1 MRTLVIFDERAVI
14 TGIGAISCIGNNI
27 SEITKS
33 LKLGTSGIRFNESYK
48 ELGMRSHISG
58 SINLNLKDLIDR
70 KHLRFMGEAA
80 SYAYLSAA
88 EAIKDSGLDLSR
100 FSSQDVGVIA
110 GSGGASSRSQVEAA
124 DIVKSKGVKRIGPYR
139 VTQTMGNTVSAALA
153 TFFGIKGV
161 NFSISSACST
171 SAHCIGSALEQIQLG
186 KQKIILAGGAEDEH
200 WTMSSMFDAMG
211 ALSSS
216 YNESPEKASRPFDK
230 DRDGFVIAGGAGML
244 VVEELDHALERN
256 ADIYAEITGYGAT
269 SDGDDMVHPS
279 GEGATNCMLKA
290 VEMHGK
296 DNIDYINAHGTSTPA
311 GDPVELES
319 IKKVFIDKIPP
330 ISSTKSQTGHT
341 LGAAGALESIFSL
354 LMLKNSFIS
363 KTLNLS
369 SSIDEGEGLDLV
381 SEVRDQDL
389 DAVMNNSFG
398 FGGTNVSLVFEKLKS

>member
-1 MRTLVIFDERAVI
+1 MSTLKRAVI
-14 TGIGAISCIGNNI
+14 TGIGAISCIGSNI

-80 SYAYLSAA
+80 SYAYLSTA

-319 IKKVFIDKIPP
+319 IKKVFKDKIPP

-381 SEVRDQDL
+381 SEVRNQDL

>member
-1 MRTLVIFDERAVI
+1 MSTLKRAVI

-33 LKLGTSGIRFNESYK
+33 LKSGTSGIRFNESYK

-80 SYAYLSAA
+80 SYAYLSTA
-88 EAIKDSGLDLSR
+88 EAIRDSGLDLSR

-381 SEVRDQDL
+381 SEVRNQDL

>member
-1 MRTLVIFDERAVI
+1 MSTLKRAVI

-48 ELGMRSHISG
+48 ELGMRSQISG

-319 IKKVFIDKIPP
+319 IKKVFINKIPP

-381 SEVRDQDL
+381 SEVRNQDL

>member
-1 MRTLVIFDERAVI
+1 MSTLKRAVI

-33 LKLGTSGIRFNESYK
+33 LKSGTSGIRFNESYK

-80 SYAYLSAA
+80 SYAYLSTA

-171 SAHCIGSALEQIQLG
+171 SAHCIGSAMEQIQLG

-211 ALSSS
+211 ALSSL

-244 VVEELDHALERN
+244 VIEELDHALERN

-381 SEVRDQDL
+381 SEVRNQDL

>member
-1 MRTLVIFDERAVI
+1 MSTLKRAVI

-80 SYAYLSAA
+80 SYAYLSTA

-244 VVEELDHALERN
+244 VIEELDHALERN

-319 IKKVFIDKIPP
+319 IKKVFKDKIPP

-369 SSIDEGEGLDLV
+369 SSIDEGKGLDLV
-381 SEVRDQDL
+381 SEVRNQDL

>member
-1 MRTLVIFDERAVI
+1 MSTLKRAVI

-33 LKLGTSGIRFNESYK
+33 VKLGTSGIRFNESYK

-80 SYAYLSAA
+80 SYAYLSTA

-244 VVEELDHALERN
+244 VIEELDHALERN

-319 IKKVFIDKIPP
+319 IKKVFKDKITP

-381 SEVRDQDL
+381 SEVRNQDL

>member
-1 MRTLVIFDERAVI
+1 MSTLKRAVI

-33 LKLGTSGIRFNESYK
+33 LKLGTSGIYFNESYK

-80 SYAYLSAA
+80 SYAYLSTA

-369 SSIDEGEGLDLV
+369 NSIDEGEGLDLV
-381 SEVRDQDL
+381 SEVRNQDL

>member
-1 MRTLVIFDERAVI
+1 MSTLKRAVI

-319 IKKVFIDKIPP
+319 IKKVFINKIPP

>member
-1 MRTLVIFDERAVI
+1 MSTLKRAVI

-230 DRDGFVIAGGAGML
+230 ERDGFVIAGGAGML

-319 IKKVFIDKIPP
+319 IKKVFKDKIPP

-369 SSIDEGEGLDLV
+369 NSIDEGEGLDLV
-381 SEVRDQDL
+381 SEVRNQDL

>member
-1 MRTLVIFDERAVI
+1 MSTLKRAVI

-33 LKLGTSGIRFNESYK
+33 LKSGTSGIRFNESYK

-80 SYAYLSAA
+80 SYAYLSTA

-290 VEMHGK
+290 VAMHGK

-311 GDPVELES
+311 GDPVELKS
-319 IKKVFIDKIPP
+319 IKKVFKDKIPP

-369 SSIDEGEGLDLV
+369 NSIDEGEGLDLV
-381 SEVRDQDL
+381 SEVRNQDL

>member
-1 MRTLVIFDERAVI
+1 MSTLKRAVI

-48 ELGMRSHISG
+48 ELGMRSQISG

-80 SYAYLSAA
+80 SYAYLSTA

-216 YNESPEKASRPFDK
+216 YNESPEKASRPFDV

-319 IKKVFIDKIPP
+319 IKKVFKDKIPP

-369 SSIDEGEGLDLV
+369 SSIAEGEGLDLV
-381 SEVRDQDL
+381 SEVRNQDL

>member
-1 MRTLVIFDERAVI
+1 MSTLKRAVI

-48 ELGMRSHISG
+48 ELDMRSQISG
-58 SINLNLKDLIDR
+58 SINLNVKDLIDR

-80 SYAYLSAA
+80 SYAYLSTA

-100 FSSQDVGVIA
+100 FSSEDVGVIA

-244 VVEELDHALERN
+244 VVEELDHALKRN
-256 ADIYAEITGYGAT
+256 AEIYAEITGYGAT

-290 VEMHGK
+290 FQMHGK

-319 IKKVFIDKIPP
+319 IKKVFKDKIPP

-369 SSIDEGEGLDLV
+369 DSIDEGEGLDLV
-381 SEVRDQDL
+381 SEVRNQDL

-398 FGGTNVSLVFEKLKS
+398 FGGTNVSLVFEKLKF

>member
-1 MRTLVIFDERAVI
+1 MSTLKRAVI

-80 SYAYLSAA
+80 SYAYLSTA

-100 FSSQDVGVIA
+100 LSSQDVGVIA

-381 SEVRDQDL
+381 SEVRNQDL

>member
-1 MRTLVIFDERAVI
+1 MSTLKRAVI

-33 LKLGTSGIRFNESYK
+33 LKLGSSGIRFNESYK

-319 IKKVFIDKIPP
+319 IKKVFKDKIPP

>member
-1 MRTLVIFDERAVI
+1 MSTLKRAVI

-319 IKKVFIDKIPP
+319 IKKVFKDKIPP

>member
-1 MRTLVIFDERAVI
+1 MSTLKRAVI

-48 ELGMRSHISG
+48 ELGMRSQISG

-80 SYAYLSAA
+80 SYAYLSTA
-88 EAIKDSGLDLSR
+88 EAIKDSGMDLSR

-216 YNESPEKASRPFDK
+216 YNESPEKASRPFDI

-290 VEMHGK
+290 VEMYGK
-296 DNIDYINAHGTSTPA
+296 DNIGYINAHGTSTPA

-319 IKKVFIDKIPP
+319 IKKVFKDKIPP

-369 SSIDEGEGLDLV
+369 STIDEGEGLDLV
-381 SEVRDQDL
+381 SEVRNQDL
-389 DAVMNNSFG
+389 NAVMNNSFG

>member
-1 MRTLVIFDERAVI
+1 MSTLKRAVI

-33 LKLGTSGIRFNESYK
+33 LKLGTSGISFNESYK
-48 ELGMRSHISG
+48 ELDMRSQISG
-58 SINLNLKDLIDR
+58 SINLNVKDLIDR

-80 SYAYLSAA
+80 SYAYLSTA

-100 FSSQDVGVIA
+100 FSSEDVGVIA

-244 VVEELDHALERN
+244 VVEELDHALKRN
-256 ADIYAEITGYGAT
+256 AEIYAEITGYGAT

-290 VEMHGK
+290 FQMHGK

-319 IKKVFIDKIPP
+319 IKKVFKDKIPP

-381 SEVRDQDL
+381 SEVRNQNL

-398 FGGTNVSLVFEKLKS
+398 FGGTNVSLVFEKLEP

>member
-1 MRTLVIFDERAVI
+1 MSTLKRAVI

-80 SYAYLSAA
+80 SYAYLSTA

-319 IKKVFIDKIPP
+319 IKKVFKEKIPP

-381 SEVRDQDL
+381 SEVRNQDL

>member
-1 MRTLVIFDERAVI
+1 MSTLKRAVI

-33 LKLGTSGIRFNESYK
+33 LKLGTSGIHFNESYK
-48 ELGMRSHISG
+48 ELGMRSQISG

-80 SYAYLSAA
+80 SYAYLSTA

-319 IKKVFIDKIPP
+319 IKKVFKDKIPP

-363 KTLNLS
+363 KTLKPFFLHN
-369 SSIDEGEGLDLV
+369 SII
-381 SEVRDQDL
+381 
-389 DAVMNNSFG
+389 
-398 FGGTNVSLVFEKLKS
+398 TFEL

>member
-1 MRTLVIFDERAVI
+1 MSTLKRAVI

-33 LKLGTSGIRFNESYK
+33 LKSCTSGIRFNESYK

-80 SYAYLSAA
+80 SYAYLSTA

-319 IKKVFIDKIPP
+319 IKKVFKDKIPP

-381 SEVRDQDL
+381 SEVRNQDL

>member
-1 MRTLVIFDERAVI
+1 MSTLKRAVI

-27 SEITKS
+27 SDITKS

-80 SYAYLSAA
+80 SYAYLSTA
-88 EAIKDSGLDLSR
+88 EAIKASGLDLSR

-211 ALSSS
+211 ALSCS

-381 SEVRDQDL
+381 SEVRNQDL

>member
-1 MRTLVIFDERAVI
+1 MSTLKRAVI

-33 LKLGTSGIRFNESYK
+33 LKLGTSGICFNESYK

-80 SYAYLSAA
+80 SYAYLSTA
-88 EAIKDSGLDLSR
+88 EAIRDSGLDLSR

-319 IKKVFIDKIPP
+319 IKKVFKDKIPP

-381 SEVRDQDL
+381 SEVRNQDL

>member
-1 MRTLVIFDERAVI
+1 MSTLKRAVI

-33 LKLGTSGIRFNESYK
+33 LKSGTSGIRFNESYK

-100 FSSQDVGVIA
+100 FSSLDVGVIA

-296 DNIDYINAHGTSTPA
+296 DNIGYINAHGTSTPA

-381 SEVRDQDL
+381 SEVRNQDL

>member
-1 MRTLVIFDERAVI
+1 MSNLKRAVI

-33 LKLGTSGIRFNESYK
+33 LKSGTSGIRFNESYK

-80 SYAYLSAA
+80 SYAYLSAT

-319 IKKVFIDKIPP
+319 IKKVFKDKIPP

>member
-1 MRTLVIFDERAVI
+1 MSTLKRAVI

-48 ELGMRSHISG
+48 ELGMRSQISG

-80 SYAYLSAA
+80 SYAYLSTA
-88 EAIKDSGLDLSR
+88 EAIKDSGMDLSR

-319 IKKVFIDKIPP
+319 IKKVFKDKIPL

-381 SEVRDQDL
+381 SEVRNQDL

>member
-1 MRTLVIFDERAVI
+1 MSTLKRAVI

-33 LKLGTSGIRFNESYK
+33 LKLGTSGICFNESYE

-80 SYAYLSAA
+80 SYAYLSTA

-244 VVEELDHALERN
+244 VIEELDHALERN

-319 IKKVFIDKIPP
+319 IKKVFKDKIPP

-381 SEVRDQDL
+381 SEVRNQDL

>member
-1 MRTLVIFDERAVI
+1 MSTLKRAVI

-33 LKLGTSGIRFNESYK
+33 LKLGTSGIYFNESYK

-80 SYAYLSAA
+80 SYAYLSTA

-319 IKKVFIDKIPP
+319 IKKVFKDKIPP

-369 SSIDEGEGLDLV
+369 SPIDEGEGLDLV
-381 SEVRDQDL
+381 SEVRNQDL

>member
-1 MRTLVIFDERAVI
+1 MSTLKRAVI

-48 ELGMRSHISG
+48 ELGMRSQISG

-216 YNESPEKASRPFDK
+216 YNESPEKASRPFDI

-296 DNIDYINAHGTSTPA
+296 DNIGYINAHGTSTPA

-319 IKKVFIDKIPP
+319 IKKVFKDKIPP

-341 LGAAGALESIFSL
+341 LGAAGAIESIFSL

-363 KTLNLS
+363 KTLNLA
-369 SSIDEGEGLDLV
+369 SSIEEGEGLDLV
-381 SEVRDQDL
+381 SEVRNQDL

>member
-1 MRTLVIFDERAVI
+1 MSTLKRAVI

-33 LKLGTSGIRFNESYK
+33 LKLGTSGIYFNESYK

-80 SYAYLSAA
+80 SYAYLSTA

-319 IKKVFIDKIPP
+319 IKKVFKDKIPP

-381 SEVRDQDL
+381 SEVRNQDL

>member
-1 MRTLVIFDERAVI
+1 MSTLKRAVI

-80 SYAYLSAA
+80 SYAYLSTA

-319 IKKVFIDKIPP
+319 IKKVFKDKIPP
-330 ISSTKSQTGHT
+330 ISSTKSQTGHA

>member
-1 MRTLVIFDERAVI
+1 MSTLKRAVI

-27 SEITKS
+27 SDITKS

-230 DRDGFVIAGGAGML
+230 ERDGFVIAGGAGML

-319 IKKVFIDKIPP
+319 IKKVFKDKIPP

-381 SEVRDQDL
+381 SEVRNQDL

>member
-1 MRTLVIFDERAVI
+1 MSTLKRAVI

-33 LKLGTSGIRFNESYK
+33 LKSGTSGIRFNESYK

-369 SSIDEGEGLDLV
+369 NSIDEGEGLDLV

>member
-1 MRTLVIFDERAVI
+1 MSTLKRAVI

-33 LKLGTSGIRFNESYK
+33 LKSGTSGIRFNESYK

-279 GEGATNCMLKA
+279 GEGATNCKLKA

>member
-1 MRTLVIFDERAVI
+1 MSTLKRAVI

-33 LKLGTSGIRFNESYK
+33 LELGTSGIRFNESYK
-48 ELGMRSHISG
+48 ELGMRSQISG

-80 SYAYLSAA
+80 SYAYLSTA
-88 EAIKDSGLDLSR
+88 EAMKDSGLDLSR

-319 IKKVFIDKIPP
+319 IKKVFKDKIPP

-369 SSIDEGEGLDLV
+369 SSIHEGEGLDLV
-381 SEVRDQDL
+381 SEVRNQDL

>member
-1 MRTLVIFDERAVI
+1 MSTLKRAVI

-48 ELGMRSHISG
+48 ELGMRSQISG

-80 SYAYLSAA
+80 SYAYLSTA
-88 EAIKDSGLDLSR
+88 EAIKDSGMDLSR

-216 YNESPEKASRPFDK
+216 YNESPEKASRPFDI

-319 IKKVFIDKIPP
+319 IKKVFKDKIPP

-354 LMLKNSFIS
+354 LMLKNSFVS

-369 SSIDEGEGLDLV
+369 SSIEEGEGLDLV
-381 SEVRDQDL
+381 TEVRNQDL
-389 DAVMNNSFG
+389 NAVMNNSFG

>member
-1 MRTLVIFDERAVI
+1 MSTLKRAVI

-80 SYAYLSAA
+80 SYAYLSTA

-216 YNESPEKASRPFDK
+216 YNESPEKASRPFDI

-319 IKKVFIDKIPP
+319 IKKVFKDKIPP

-369 SSIDEGEGLDLV
+369 NSIDEGEGLDLV
-381 SEVRDQDL
+381 SEVRNQDL

>member
-1 MRTLVIFDERAVI
+1 MSTLKRAVI

-33 LKLGTSGIRFNESYK
+33 LKSGTSGIRFNESYK

-100 FSSQDVGVIA
+100 FSSLDVGVIA

-171 SAHCIGSALEQIQLG
+171 SAQCIGSALEQIQLG

>member
-1 MRTLVIFDERAVI
+1 MSTLKRAVI

-230 DRDGFVIAGGAGML
+230 NRDGFVIAGGAGML

-369 SSIDEGEGLDLV
+369 NSIDEGEGLDLV
-381 SEVRDQDL
+381 SEVRNQDL

>member
-1 MRTLVIFDERAVI
+1 MSTLKRAVI

-33 LKLGTSGIRFNESYK
+33 LKSGTSGISFNESYK